1 MYCCWLLICNN
12 LLKSDLLMMRGGIG
26 LKKCRFLLVSIVLS
40 SSMGVCFAQ
49 KADQSSTDEL
59 KARVLQRWTTLQKH
73 DFEDAYT
80 YRSPAFRKVFSLTQ
94 FKASK
99 GVSVI
104 WVDAD
109 VLSVVVEG
117 HRAEVSVGVDFKLS
131 LPGLD
136 GERIGDDVGLVREEL
151 KEVWLW
157 RENNWWIVNPL
168 NVKL

>member
-1 MYCCWLLICNN
+1 MR
-12 LLKSDLLMMRGGIG
+12 SDLLMIRGNID
-26 LKKCRFLLVSIVLS
+26 LKKCCFLLVSVVFS
-40 SSMGVCFAQ
+40 SGMGVCFAQ

-59 KARVLQRWTTLQKH
+59 KARVLQRWTALQKH
-73 DFEDAYT
+73 DFDEAYT
-80 YRSPAFRKVFSLTQ
+80 YRSPAFRKIFSLAQ
-94 FKASK
+94 FKANK
-99 GVSVI
+99 GASVNWVS
-104 WVDAD
+104 AD
-109 VLSVVVEG
+109 VSSVVVED

-136 GERIGDDVGLVREEL
+136 GERIGDEVGLVREEL